1 MQQNF
6 QESTQA
12 FAHKNFKFF
21 QPCVTLWL
29 SSVLKENPDAINHTF
44 EERELLLNRTD
55 DFIDVQNF
63 KYQNMQWRYL
73 IKSCRGNFLRLSATE
88 TLKMFDF
95 SHSPSKTIIKIGV
108 KHSVLY

>member
-6 QESTQA
+6 EESTQA
-12 FAHKNFKFF
+12 FVHENFKFF
-21 QPCVTLWL
+21 QSCVTLWL

-63 KYQNMQWRYL
+63 KYQNMQ
-73 IKSCRGNFLRLSATE
+73 
-88 TLKMFDF
+88 
-95 SHSPSKTIIKIGV
+95 
-108 KHSVLY
+108 